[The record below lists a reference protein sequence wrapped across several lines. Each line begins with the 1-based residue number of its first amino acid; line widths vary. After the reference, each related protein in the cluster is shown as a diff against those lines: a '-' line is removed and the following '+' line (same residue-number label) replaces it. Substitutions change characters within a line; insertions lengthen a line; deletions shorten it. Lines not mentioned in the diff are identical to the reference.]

1 DRTDLEPR
9 PWRSLAAEG
18 RGAQPSSPCRQQ
30 VTFGVCSVTMFGF
43 VSEAKAVKRRIQTL
57 VQLKLELAKL
67 EGKQKVTS
75 GGVAGGLGVAAAV
88 LAVYGIGFAF
98 ATVAAGL
105 SEVLAWWLSLLIV
118 TAIIF
123 LLAAIAAFLAK
134 RCPRQASPPK
144 PAAAIEEAE
153 RTIGTL
159 QSHV

>member
-1 DRTDLEPR
+1 MPCSASLTGERSQAAGTDIGPAQPR
-9 PWRSLAAEG
+9 ARQAGGEAEG
-18 RGAQPSSPCRQQ
+18 
-30 VTFGVCSVTMFGF
+30 
-43 VSEAKAVKRRIQTL
+43 
-57 VQLKLELAKL
+57 
-67 EGKQKVTS
+67 TS
-75 GGVAGGLGVAAAV
+75 IGIAGGLGVAAAV

-118 TAIIF
+118 TAMIS

-134 RCPRQASPPK
+134 RFARKASPPK

>member
-1 DRTDLEPR
+1 MFRDHVRLR
-9 PWRSLAAEG
+9 F
-18 RGAQPSSPCRQQ
+18 RGES
-30 VTFGVCSVTMFGF
+30 
-43 VSEAKAVKRRIQTL
+43 VKRRIQTL
-57 VQLKLELAKL
+57 VQLNLELAKL
-67 EGKQKVTS
+67 EGS
-75 GGVAGGLGVAAAV
+75 RSHFGWSRRRSGVAAAV

-134 RCPRQASPPK
+134 RFARKASPPK

-159 QSHV
+159 QSMSERTVETSGASWPPNDSISTTTWPG

>member
-1 DRTDLEPR
+1 MLH
-9 PWRSLAAEG
+9 S
-18 RGAQPSSPCRQQ
+18 
-30 VTFGVCSVTMFGF
+30 MFGF
-43 VSEAKAVKRRIQTL
+43 VSQGKAVKRRIQTL
-57 VQLKLELAKL
+57 VQLNLELAKL
-67 EGKQKVTS
+67 EGKQKAISV
-75 GGVAGGLGVAAAV
+75 GVAGGLGIGAAV

-134 RCPRQASPPK
+134 RFARKASPAK